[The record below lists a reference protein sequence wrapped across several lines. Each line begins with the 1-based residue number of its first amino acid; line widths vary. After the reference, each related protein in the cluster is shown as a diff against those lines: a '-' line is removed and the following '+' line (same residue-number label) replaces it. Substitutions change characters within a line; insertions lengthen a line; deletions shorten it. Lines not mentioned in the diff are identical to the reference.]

1 MTKKSAS
8 CSHFDSALARYAERE
23 RGFASSCQAGKSGFS
38 EEVQIYAVGGRG
50 ALTAVNFSRFGI
62 IIRPVPAALQ
72 RSGQRRYPMT
82 SLARHPEA
90 NIVRLQL
97 RQNRVLRHM
106 TRDELEQLEPLL
118 DVADYAKGALLENQ
132 GDSSM
137 QQYFILDGILKRV
150 VSNAAGKEMIL
161 RFAAETEIDTSYA
174 AWRLKTTIPYSI
186 RAVTRVRTAQLSME
200 EWAAFVERHPLIKS
214 QFEFEVMKLMSE
226 VMAHTITL
234 HLLDAPGRVARF
246 MRKHAALIERVPKKE
261 LASYLNLS
269 PETLSRLKRRGKID
283 LL

>member
-1 MTKKSAS
+1 
-8 CSHFDSALARYAERE
+8 
-23 RGFASSCQAGKSGFS
+23 
-38 EEVQIYAVGGRG
+38 
-50 ALTAVNFSRFGI
+50 
-62 IIRPVPAALQ
+62 
-72 RSGQRRYPMT
+72 MT

-90 NIVRLQL
+90 RIVRLQL
-97 RQNRVLRHM
+97 RQNTVLQHM
-106 TRDELEQLEPLL
+106 AREQWDQLELLL
-118 DVADYAKGALLENQ
+118 DVADYSKGALLENQ

-137 QQYFILDGILKRV
+137 QQYFILSGILKRV
-150 VSNAAGKEMIL
+150 VSSSTGKEMIL

-174 AWRLKTTIPYSI
+174 AWRLKTPIPYAI
-186 RAVTRVRTAQLSME
+186 RAVTPVRTARLSME
-200 EWAAFVERHPLIKS
+200 DWAGFMERHPKIKS

-246 MRKHAALIERVPKKE
+246 TRKHAALVERLPKKE

-283 LL
+283 LQ